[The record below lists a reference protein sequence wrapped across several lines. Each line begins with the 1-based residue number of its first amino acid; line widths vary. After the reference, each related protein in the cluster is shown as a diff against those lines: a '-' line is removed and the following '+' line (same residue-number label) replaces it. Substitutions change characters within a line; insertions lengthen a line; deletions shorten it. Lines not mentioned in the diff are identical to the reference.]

1 MIRRFAPF
9 LALALTLAACA
20 TQPARDRFDLVGI
33 QRGLDARGIG
43 FGVTRVPGE
52 DALLLQVRFR
62 TSDAAGEAEV
72 TPEQAAAAAAP
83 EGCTVASV
91 TPQADGTF
99 KASYAC

>member
-33 QRGLDARGIG
+33 QRGFDARGIG
-43 FGVTRVPGE
+43 LTRVPGE

-62 TSDAAGEAEV
+62 TSEAGGEAEV

-83 EGCTVASV
+83 EGCTVTAV
-91 TPQADGTF
+91 EPQADGTF
-99 KASYAC
+99 KARYAC